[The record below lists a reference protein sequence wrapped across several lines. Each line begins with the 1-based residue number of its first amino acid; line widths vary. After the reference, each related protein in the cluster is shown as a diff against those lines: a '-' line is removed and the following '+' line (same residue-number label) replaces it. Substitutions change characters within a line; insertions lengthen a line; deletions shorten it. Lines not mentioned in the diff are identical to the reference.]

1 MYAHIHTYIYIH
13 THRCIIYTRPIKK
26 SQLKGEN
33 ELAEM
38 PLLPDIY
45 GDNAMVEAGKVF
57 R

>member
-1 MYAHIHTYIYIH
+1 MYVCTYTYIYSH
-13 THRCIIYTRPIKK
+13 THRYIIYTRPIKK
-26 SQLKGEN
+26 SQLKGKN